1 VWRMKLT
8 LLLSLFLKYFCKSTR
23 KAISPQCYFII
34 LQIVKKAFFMEN
46 AWKLKWIDSMLEHVA
61 MDESHL
67 DDAADKG
74 FSITWAE
81 NMIPHS
87 P

>member
-1 VWRMKLT
+1 
-8 LLLSLFLKYFCKSTR
+8 
-23 KAISPQCYFII
+23 
-34 LQIVKKAFFMEN
+34 VKKAFFMEN

>member
-1 VWRMKLT
+1 MLFYHLT
-8 LLLSLFLKYFCKSTR
+8 DSEKSFLHGKC
-23 KAISPQCYFII
+23 
-34 LQIVKKAFFMEN
+34 ME
-46 AWKLKWIDSMLEHVA
+46 LKWIDSMLEHVA